1 MNGKMTRRLA
11 LILGS
16 IAVAAVHAQT
26 KGPEMA
32 VHQEIDFAAAPA
44 RIYEILLDA
53 KQFSAFSKETAE
65 IQPQLGGSFKLFGG
79 RIEGR
84 NLELV
89 PNQRVVQAWR
99 SAAWPAGDYTIVR
112 FVLEARG
119 AGTRIIFDQGG
130 ILKDSGEWKQL
141 DKGWP
146 SNYWEPLRK
155 YLGQ

>member
-1 MNGKMTRRLA
+1 MNGKMTRGLT

-26 KGPEMA
+26 KGPEM
-32 VHQEIDFAAAPA
+32 VHQEIDLPAAPA

-53 KQFSAFSKETAE
+53 KQFAAFSKDTAE
-65 IQPQLGGSFKLFGG
+65 IQPQVGGSFKLFGG

-84 NLELV
+84 NVELV

-112 FVLEARG
+112 FVLVARG
-119 AGTRIIFDQGG
+119 SGTHIIFDQAG

-141 DKGWP
+141 DMGWP

-155 YLGQ
+155 HLGQ

>member
-1 MNGKMTRRLA
+1 MNGNMTRRLT

-16 IAVAAVHAQT
+16 IAAASVHAQT

-32 VHQEIDFAAAPA
+32 VHQEIDLPATPA
-44 RIYEILLDA
+44 RVYEILLDA
-53 KQFSAFSKETAE
+53 KQFAAFSKDTAE
-65 IQPQLGGSFKLFGG
+65 IQPQPGGSFKLFGG

-112 FVLEARG
+112 FSLAARG
-119 AGTRIIFDQGG
+119 SGTHIIFDQAGF
-130 ILKDSGEWKQL
+130 LQDSAEWKQL

-155 YLGQ
+155 YLAK